1 MDKFEVIV
9 VGGGLAGLAAAYSL
23 ASDGLEVLIV
33 ERGDYCGAKNVTGG
47 RLYLNPIRQ
56 LLPDIWEEAPL
67 ERHVCQEKITMM
79 TDTSSTT
86 MTFATQAFKEKP
98 YHSYTILRAN
108 FDNWFADKV
117 SEAGGV
123 IITKNKVDDLI
134 MENGKVVGIKVGEDE
149 LGADVVLAADG
160 VMSVIAEKAG
170 LRKPHVPQDFAVA
183 IKEVIELPP
192 RVIEDRFNLN
202 DGEGAAN
209 VFMGSISKGMFGGG
223 FLYTNRSS
231 VSLGLVVKIS
241 DLMHKEPALDM
252 PQLFEDFKNRPEI
265 NTLIQGGDS
274 IEYSAHVIPEGGME
288 GVPQLYG
295 DGILVSGD
303 AAGFALNAG
312 LTVRGMEFAI
322 ASGVMAAKAI
332 KKAKENNDFS
342 KQSLS
347 YYKKLLED
355 SFVLKDLAT
364 FKNAPIVLENPRLY
378 NVYPNMVS
386 DMLEK
391 LMFIGAAPKCKL
403 STTALREMRSKFRFS
418 MIKDILGMCKL

>member
-1 MDKFEVIV
+1 MDKFEVII

-23 ASDGLEVLIV
+23 ASDGIEVLVV

-67 ERHVCQEKITMM
+67 ERHVCQEKITVM

-86 MTFATQAFKEKP
+86 ITFATQAFREKP
-98 YHSYTILRAN
+98 YHSYTILRAT

-134 MENGKVVGIKVGEDE
+134 IENGKVVGIKAGEDE
-149 LGADVVLAADG
+149 IGADVVLAADG
-160 VMSVIAEKAG
+160 AMSIIAEKAG
-170 LRKPHVPQDFAVA
+170 MRKPHVPQGFAVA
-183 IKEVIELPP
+183 IKEVIELAPQ
-192 RVIEDRFNLN
+192 VIEDRFNVN
-202 DGEGAAN
+202 DGEGAAH

-223 FLYTNRSS
+223 FLYTNRKS

-241 DLMHKEPALDM
+241 DLMDKEPAIDM
-252 PQLFEDFKNRPEI
+252 PQLFEDFKSRPEI
-265 NTLIQGGDS
+265 TTLIKGGDS

-322 ASGVMAAKAI
+322 ASGVLAAKAI
-332 KKAKENNDFS
+332 KKARENSDFS

-347 YYKKLLED
+347 YYKTLLED

-364 FKNAPIVLENPRLY
+364 FKNAPAFLDNPRLY
-378 NVYPNMVS
+378 TVYPNLLNGI
-386 DMLEK
+386 LEK
-391 LMFIGAAPKCKL
+391 VMFIGTDPKRKL
-403 STTALREMRSKFRFS
+403 SATVVQEMRSRFRFS
-418 MIKDILGMCKL
+418 MIKDVFGVFKL

>member
-1 MDKFEVIV
+1 MDKFEVII
-9 VGGGLAGLAAAYSL
+9 VGGGLAGLAAAYTL

-86 MTFATQAFKEKP
+86 MTFATQAFREKP

-134 MENGKVVGIKVGEDE
+134 MENGKVIGIKAGEDE

-170 LRKPHVPQDFAVA
+170 LRKPHVPQGFAVA
-183 IKEVIELPP
+183 IKEVIELAP
-192 RVIEDRFNLN
+192 RIIEDRFNLN

-223 FLYTNRSS
+223 FLYTNRNS

-241 DLMHKEPALDM
+241 DLLHKEPAIDM

-288 GVPQLYG
+288 GVPQLFG

-312 LTVRGMEFAI
+312 LTVRGMEFAV
-322 ASGVMAAKAI
+322 ASGVLAAKAI
-332 KKAKENNDFS
+332 KNARENNDFS

-364 FKNAPIVLENPRLY
+364 FKNAPMFLDNPRLY
-378 NVYPNMVS
+378 NVYPNIVS
-386 DMLEK
+386 DVLEK
-391 LMFIGAAPKCKL
+391 VMFIGADPKRKL
-403 STTALREMRSKFRFS
+403 SATAVREMRSKFRFS
-418 MIKDILGMCKL
+418 MIKDVFGVFKL